1 MTVAGEG
8 AGAGLAPLT
17 MKLVAPPRRTSVLNR
32 AHLLERLDV
41 ATSLPLTLVCA
52 PAGFGKTTLLVEWLA
67 RARSRAAWLAVDSA
81 DNDPTRFWTYV
92 VTALQRLEHSVGAS
106 ALNLLQARHG
116 ASVDGALTEL
126 VRDLAAVDQPL
137 ALVVDDYHLIDTT
150 EVHRGVAFLLDHLPP
165 QLHLIV
171 GTRGDPPLPLARLR
185 ARGQLGELRA
195 ADLRLTTL
203 ETATFLREVMAVEL
217 SNVQVTELEA
227 RTEGWLAGLQLA
239 ALSMRGRSDVD
250 AFVAA
255 FTGSHR
261 YIIDYL
267 VEDVLEHEPQPV
279 QTFLQQTSIL
289 DRLSAGL
296 CDAITARADGQEMLE
311 RAERQNLFVVALDDD
326 RRWYRYH
333 HLFADALRQ
342 RLRRQSD
349 DRVVELHRRASMWFS
364 DNGAVDDAIEHA
376 LAAHDWERAAAL
388 INSTA
393 TDLVNRGEHATLD
406 RWLATAPNALY
417 HAQPLLVV
425 RAAEARAW
433 LGDFT
438 SADSLLDHVELRGT
452 TANQFVL
459 GYAEALRTRL
469 AVLRDDS
476 EAGIAHGQRALE
488 LLPADDISARASA
501 VVELGSAWLLAG
513 GLAEADTLLHD
524 ALNLSRQANAKAEEW
539 TTLLRLA
546 RLDRRRGRLHSAA
559 TYLQTVLDATTD
571 LRVMARTGAEYRIG
585 ALKLEWNQLDEAEA
599 HIQRAIGLD
608 ERTTGRRLLGLWLW
622 RVRADLLT
630 ARRDFAGALA
640 ALDHAA
646 RDAVRLGNL
655 PELRRIRAAVA
666 EISIQTGD
674 LASAR
679 DWARQVSAEAEP
691 DSLLI
696 GSGREAEL
704 LARARLHNAEG
715 APARA
720 IELLKEPLAAAE
732 AAGVVSDAVQYLVV
746 LAVAADQLANHSQA
760 TAFLERALDLAEPG
774 RYIRTFLDEGP
785 AMIRLLHAVR
795 PRRAYVTLL
804 LRAAGEPLPSTPTA
818 FVKDPP
824 SERELEVLRLIAGGL
839 DNAQI
844 ADQLVISVN
853 TVKSH
858 AHHLMTKL
866 GANNR
871 IQLVARARELHLLH

>member
-1 MTVAGEG
+1 MTAAAKG
-8 AGAGLAPLT
+8 AGAGLAPLS
-17 MKLVAPPRRTSVLNR
+17 MKLVAPPRRESVLDR
-32 AHLLERLDV
+32 AHLLERLD
-41 ATSLPLTLVCA
+41 AAASLPLTLVCA

-67 RARSRAAWLAVDSA
+67 RSAAPAAWLAVDSA

-92 VTALQRLEHSVGAS
+92 VTALQHLEPSVGAS
-106 ALNLLQARHG
+106 ALGLLQARHG
-116 ASVDGALTEL
+116 APLEVVLTEL
-126 VRDLAAVDQPL
+126 VRDLAALDQPL
-137 ALVVDDYHLIDTT
+137 PLVIDDYHLIDAT

-165 QLHLIV
+165 QLHLIL
-171 GTRGDPPLPLARLR
+171 GTRADPPLPLARLR
-185 ARGQLGELRA
+185 VRGQLGELRA
-195 ADLRLTTL
+195 TDLRLTTP
-203 ETATFLREVMAVEL
+203 ETATFLRDVMGIEL
-217 SNVQVTELEA
+217 SNVQVAELEA

-261 YIIDYL
+261 YVIDYL
-267 VEDVLEHEPQPV
+267 VEDVLEHESQPV
-279 QTFLQQTSIL
+279 QTFLEETSIL
-289 DRLSAGL
+289 DRLTAGV

-311 RAERQNLFVVALDDD
+311 RAERQNLFVVALDDE

-333 HLFADALRQ
+333 HLFAGALRQ
-342 RLRRQSD
+342 RLGRHSP
-349 DRVVELHRRASMWFS
+349 DRVAELHRRASVWFS
-364 DNGAVDDAIEHA
+364 DNDAIDDAIEHA
-376 LAAHDWERAAAL
+376 LAARDWERAAAL

-393 TDLVNRGEHATLD
+393 TNLVNRGEHATLD
-406 RWLATAPNALY
+406 RWLVTAPDALY

-438 SADSLLDHVELRGT
+438 SADTLLDHVELRST
-452 TANQFVL
+452 SADQSVL
-459 GYAEALRTRL
+459 GYAAALRTRI

-476 EAGIAHGQRALE
+476 AAGIVYGQRALE

-501 VVELGSAWLLAG
+501 MVELGSAWLLSG
-513 GLAEADTLLHD
+513 GLAEADSLLND
-524 ALNLSRQANAKAEEW
+524 ALGLSRQAGARAEEW

-559 TYLQTVLDATTD
+559 TRLQKVLDATTD
-571 LRVMARTGAEYRIG
+571 LRVMARTGAEYRMG

-599 HIQRAIGLD
+599 HVERAIGLD

-622 RVRADLLT
+622 RVRADLLCV
-630 ARRDFAGALA
+630 RGDFAGALA
-640 ALDHAA
+640 ALEHAG
-646 RDAVRLGNL
+646 RDAERLGNV
-655 PELRRIRAAVA
+655 PERRRIRAAAA

-679 DWARQVSAEAEP
+679 DWAREVPAEGKP
-691 DSLLI
+691 DGPLG

-704 LARARLHNAEG
+704 VARARLETAEG

-720 IELLKEPLAAAE
+720 IALLREPLAAAE
-732 AAGVVSDAVQYLVV
+732 AAGVVSDAIPYLVV
-746 LAVAADQLANHSQA
+746 LALASDQLANRAQA
-760 TAFLERALDLAEPG
+760 MSFLEHALDLAEPG
-774 RYIRTFLDEGP
+774 GYIRTFVDNGP
-785 AMIRLLHAVR
+785 PMIRLLRAVR
-795 PRRAYVTLL
+795 PVRAYVTVL
-804 LRAAGEPLPSTPTA
+804 LRAAGEHVSMAPPML
-818 FVKDPP
+818 VKDPP
-824 SERELEVLRLIAGGL
+824 SERELEVLRLIAEGL

-844 ADQLVISVN
+844 ANQMVISVN

-858 AHHLMTKL
+858 AHHLMNKL

-871 IQLVARARELHLLH
+871 LQLVGRARELHLLP